1 GTDTNPVFKKLSA
14 LGRRVDGVESE
25 REDETIHDEPP
36 ASALHRRRALV
47 PPKLITDGYES
58 ATEDAE
64 PHPLNAPNTNFL
76 GEPVN
81 HKNRRR
87 SSIVVIPPMQI
98 CPGDLLVYSKVLTQR
113 NNLLGEHL

>member
-1 GTDTNPVFKKLSA
+1 VGLSVSKESVPHGYMSLPSPNVQSEGSDANPVFKKLSA

-58 ATEDAE
+58 ATDDLEANHPTNLENRSAIRTAAE
-64 PHPLNAPNTNFL
+64 A
-76 GEPVN
+76 
-81 HKNRRR
+81 
-87 SSIVVIPPMQI
+87 
-98 CPGDLLVYSKVLTQR
+98 LL
-113 NNLLGEHL
+113 